1 MKKKLIPKEQEND
14 FRKKVLIYKTGK
26 INAKIPRDKNVT
38 KCYRNTRD
46 TKHSWEMGLHR
57 RKIRHAIKRDV
68 KHDAQRG
75 GVICIKCE
83 NNGVEMI
90 YGKTNKIR
98 VN

>member
-1 MKKKLIPKEQEND
+1 MKKKLIPKEQEDD

-57 RKIRHAIKRDV
+57 RKIRV
-68 KHDAQRG
+68 
-75 GVICIKCE
+75 KCE

-90 YGKTNKIR
+90 CGKTNKIR